1 MKPTKEGENRVQK
14 GSEIMAKRGAIDSEW
29 SAKLH
34 VPARLVVIFTRQLAS
49 MLASGVPLAQAMD
62 TLSHQPDAPVF
73 GEVIRLCGQRL
84 ETGSKLS
91 HCLTF
96 FPRVFPTIFVT
107 MVAIGE
113 ETGALEDALER
124 LAIWLE
130 RDDAL
135 RQRLKSA
142 VTYPGFV
149 LSLSVGLTLAL
160 FYTVM
165 PGFISIF
172 TDMKVELPLITRI
185 VVAITNYLRN
195 PGAVLAGLAVLGLGL
210 HALRR
215 WLATP
220 RGWLS
225 FFSVA
230 LRLPVLG
237 PMLRFGGISRYCAA
251 MEALL
256 ETGMDITRSLQ
267 LAAAASGSPV
277 IEKDSALLV
286 ASVISAGGMVSEHM
300 RYADDVY
307 PATMTNLVASGEET
321 SQLSEMYGRCAAY
334 YDMEMNYK
342 VEALG
347 AALEPLMLFLVS
359 MVVGTIVLS
368 VFLPMYSYI
377 DQIGG

>member
-1 MKPTKEGENRVQK
+1 
-14 GSEIMAKRGAIDSEW
+14 MAKRGAIDSDW
-29 SAKLH
+29 SSKVK

-49 MLASGVPLAQAMD
+49 MLASGVPLSQATD

-73 GEVIRLCGQRL
+73 GEVIRICGERL
-84 ETGSKLS
+84 ETGSRFS

-96 FPRVFPTIFVT
+96 FPRVFPNIYVT

-113 ETGALEDALER
+113 ETGGLEDALDR

-142 VTYPGFV
+142 VTYPAFV
-149 LSLSVGLTLAL
+149 LSLSVILTLAL

-172 TDMKVELPLITRI
+172 MEMKVELPLITRI
-185 VVAITNYLRN
+185 VVAITNFLSN
-195 PGAVLAGLAVLGLGL
+195 PGAVLSGLALLGLGL
-210 HALRR
+210 HFLRR
-215 WLATP
+215 WLLTP
-220 RGWLS
+220 QGWLS
-225 FFSVA
+225 FFSFA
-230 LRLPVLG
+230 LRVPVLG
-237 PMLRFGGISRYCAA
+237 SMLRFGGVARYCAA

-256 ETGMDITRSLQ
+256 ETGMDITKSLKM
-267 LAAAASGSPV
+267 AAAASGNPL
-277 IEKDSALLV
+277 IERDSALLV
-286 ASVISAGGMVSEHM
+286 ASVISEGGLVSEHM
-300 RYADDVY
+300 RYANDVY

-321 SQLSEMYGRCAAY
+321 SQLSGMYGRCAAY

-347 AALEPLMLFLVS
+347 AALEPLMLFFVS
-359 MVVGTIVLS
+359 MIVGTIVLS